1 MAGWPAVTEPLL
13 RERQGMSDEEFFEF
27 LGGLL
32 KRVGTRVLDDAQY
45 EAAIGYPWERPPG
58 SCFVTGDVVEELTD
72 IEPGRR
78 EELVYKHVHESAGRV
93 PLLTYGA
100 NGSPARLALKLAHL
114 PDGDREALILAGK
127 LEDFDVGVAAQPPLF
142 LTMPATLI
150 PSAGT
155 TVRVAVLFLTP
166 VQFTA
171 LWWTELSYRVGAL
184 AGITLNADA
193 IEDPLDHVICFI
205 SRYGAFCV
213 DGVAVAQAAI
223 AATNRR
229 AQTLT
234 QVEILDAAART
245 SMGEGYVARDLIEV
259 AYGDPA
265 TFMARHFPS
274 FQAASQPF
282 ESEHWTEMPV
292 GAIQRSDAEER

>member
-1 MAGWPAVTEPLL
+1 
-13 RERQGMSDEEFFEF
+13 MSDEEFFEF

-142 LTMPATLI
+142 ITMPATLI
-150 PSAGT
+150 PSPGT
-155 TVRVAVLFLTP
+155 SVRVAVLFLTP
-166 VQFTA
+166 IQFTA

-184 AGITLNADA
+184 TGITLITDLL
-193 IEDPLDHVICFI
+193 EDPIDRVICFI

-213 DGVAVAQAAI
+213 DGAPVAHAAI
-223 AATNRR
+223 AADNRR
-229 AQTLT
+229 SQALT
-234 QVEILDAAART
+234 QTEILDAAACM
-245 SMGEGYVARDLIEV
+245 SMGEGCVARDLIKA
-259 AYGDPA
+259 AYENPA
-265 TFMARHFPS
+265 AFMGSHLPS
-274 FQAASQPF
+274 FRAASMPF
-282 ESEHWTEMPV
+282 ESEHWQAMSIGEKQGVPRHPEIHPGV
-292 GAIQRSDAEER
+292 PRGAPLD